1 MTIISN
7 TKRKILEEIKRN
19 PCHGYVLSQKLKIPL
34 ASIYEHLKELREKKL
49 IEPTDKDGRRIYRL
63 TEKGKMLLKAIE

>member
-49 IEPTDKDGRRIYRL
+49 IEPTDKDGRKTYRL

>member
-7 TKRKILEEIKRN
+7 PKRKILEEIKRN

-49 IEPTDKDGRRIYRL
+49 IEPTDKGGRRTYKL

>member
-19 PCHGYVLSQKLKIPL
+19 PCHGYVLSQKLKIPVT
-34 ASIYEHLKELREKKL
+34 SVYVHLKELREKKL
-49 IEPTDKDGRRIYRL
+49 IESTDKDGRRTYKL

>member
-7 TKRKILEEIKRN
+7 PKRKILEEIKLN

-49 IEPTDKDGRRIYRL
+49 IEPTDKDGRRIYKL

>member
-1 MTIISN
+1 MVIIS
-7 TKRKILEEIKRN
+7 TPKRKILEEIKRD
-19 PCHGYVLSQKLKIPL
+19 PCHGYTLSQKLNIPL

-49 IEPTDKDGRRIYRL
+49 IEPTVEDRRKIYRL

>member
-1 MTIISN
+1 MAIISN

-49 IEPTDKDGRRIYRL
+49 IEPTDKDGRRTYKL